1 MVYVMNQDEL
11 IIKIEQFK
19 NDISN
24 IINTSNLPLFVLQSI
39 IEKYNM
45 ELTSAYQLEVL
56 RAKENIKSK
65 VDDNNECYEEL

>member
-11 IIKIEQFK
+11 ILKIEQFK
-19 NDISN
+19 SDISN
-24 IINTSNLPLFVLQSI
+24 IINNSNLPLFVLQSI

-56 RAKENIKSK
+56 RVKEIIEEQRKK
-65 VDDNNECYEEL
+65 TEDNDE

>member
-1 MVYVMNQDEL
+1 MNQDEL
-11 IIKIEQFK
+11 ILNMEQFK
-19 NDISN
+19 KDLSD
-24 IINTSNLPLFVLQSI
+24 IINNSKLPLFILQSI

-65 VDDNNECYEEL
+65 VDDNNESYEGL